1 MQQVLIGI
9 ILVLG
14 LGSFYLYN
22 QNQVLSANNLALE
35 GAVQE
40 QQMAMDAMKESFE
53 RQGKALNNLAS
64 KNAQIEQEMNS
75 YLDIFRRHNLN
86 QLAVAKPGMIEKRI
100 NDATNQVF
108 ESIEND
114 SKELDT
120 LDDPSNEINPNNLS
134 LIHI

>member
-14 LGSFYLYN
+14 LGSYYLYN

-35 GAVQE
+35 GAVAE
-40 QQMAMDAMKESFE
+40 QQAAMEVMKESYE

-120 LDDPSNEINPNNLS
+120 LDDPSNDINPNN
-134 LIHI
+134 

>member
-1 MQQVLIGI
+1 MNQMLIGI

-14 LGSFYLYN
+14 LGSYYLYN

-35 GAVQE
+35 GAVEE
-40 QQMAMDAMKESFE
+40 QKQAMDAMKESFE
-53 RQGKALNNLAS
+53 KQGKSLQNMMR
-64 KNAQIEQEMNS
+64 KNAQIEQEMNQ

-86 QLAVAKPGMIEKRI
+86 QLAVAKPGMIEKRF
-100 NDATNQVF
+100 NNGTKQVF

-120 LDDPSNEINPNNLS
+120 LDDPSNDINPNN
-134 LIHI
+134 